1 MCSDSWF
8 DYFDRAE
15 LHNLTCSSSDHSP
28 LWLVTRKHPFRLKH
42 IRFKFNNSWVR
53 ELELYQVMTSSW
65 DGLEEWGCWI
75 SFVSVLVE
83 YHSGGGVC
91 EEILSGDS

>member
-28 LWLVTRKHPFRLKH
+28 MWLVTRKHPFHLKH

-53 ELELYQVMTSSW
+53 ELELYQVMTIMGW
-65 DGLEEWGCWI
+65 FRGMGLLDKFCICAGRVSQWGR
-75 SFVSVLVE
+75 SL
-83 YHSGGGVC
+83 
-91 EEILSGDS
+91 